1 MSDLTLLVS
10 AYIVDL
16 IIGDPVRVPHPV
28 RGIGW
33 CIEKAEHILREKM
46 VYSDY
51 RAERPP
57 AGQAGSERRGK
68 ESRER
73 LAGFVLALCIAGF
86 TFVFF

>member
-16 IIGDPVRVPHPV
+16 IIGDPVRFPHPV

-51 RAERPP
+51 PAEGPP
-57 AGQAGSERRGK
+57 AGQPGSERRGK
-68 ESRER
+68 
-73 LAGFVLALCIAGF
+73 
-86 TFVFF
+86 